1 MLRQTRERLLL
12 LTWHLHALLG
22 SLLPLHTWTRLRLAH
37 QPLRRPRHA
46 SAGRHAL
53 RHPLRLRWL
62 RLWLLL
68 GLSLHHHAQ
77 HPLLHHR
84 QLGLLLRRRQC
95 LVLG

>member
-1 MLRQTRERLLL
+1 LLL

-22 SLLPLHTWTRLRLAH
+22 RLLPLHTRTRLGLAH
-37 QPLRRPRHA
+37 HPLRRSGQT

-53 RHPLRLRWL
+53 MHPLRLWWL
-62 RLWLLL
+62 RLGLLL

-77 HPLLHHR
+77 HALLHHR

-95 LVLG
+95 LVLR